1 MRSMILCALLA
12 LVGCGGGGEGTTSGG
27 IPGYGVTVAAEPVEG
42 APPAAVDCSIRFEGD
57 SILYGADGRGQ
68 RSSDPPAAILKRIRP
83 AYSID
88 DQSTPGETA
97 TRRMPILV
105 NLPISSRLVVVQFG
119 MNDAGNATAYEPAMR
134 AILERMKA
142 LGKQAIVTGIS
153 RTSPD
158 AAPLEHREAYD
169 AIARRLAGEYGV
181 PFADWGSVELPAALM
196 LDGVHPGIEG
206 TQRLVVK
213 LAAALDAVAPECAK

>member
-1 MRSMILCALLA
+1 MRTLTLCALLA
-12 LVGCGGGGEGTTSGG
+12 LTACGGGGEGTTSGG
-27 IPGYGVTVAAEPVEG
+27 IPGYGITVAAEPDSG
-42 APPAAVDCSIRFEGD
+42 IPAVSDCSIRFEGD
-57 SILYGADGRGQ
+57 SILYGADGMGK
-68 RSSDPPAAILKRIRP
+68 RSIDPPAAILARLRP
-83 AYSID
+83 KFTID
-88 DQSTPGETA
+88 DQSTPGESA
-97 TRRMPILV
+97 ARRMPVLI
-105 NLPISSRLVVVQFG
+105 NMSISSRLVVVQFG

-158 AAPLEHREAYD
+158 AAPLQHREAYD
-169 AIARRLAGEYGV
+169 AIARKLAGEYGL
-181 PFADWGSVELPAALM
+181 PFADWGSVDLPAALM

-213 LAAALDAVAPECAK
+213 LVGVLDAVAPECSK